1 MSKCA
6 TFCFFIIC
14 ICLLS
19 SWTRSLDRSMVLQMI
34 HCSSLVTWS
43 LVYMYTHGISHTYMY
58 MYHYS
63 DYCMN
68 SVSFFVQ
75 NSYNDIIISIFVAY
89 LHRQNHNPNLHVPNL
104 TCNTYPIMIYT
115 CTYKCTVQVHK
126 MRHITHMK
134 IINST
139 CTYNVHIMCTFYY
152 DNDKQSE
159 ISLQHGF
166 NLMHQSTSECHTDIS

>member
-1 MSKCA
+1 
-6 TFCFFIIC
+6 
-14 ICLLS
+14 
-19 SWTRSLDRSMVLQMI
+19 
-34 HCSSLVTWS
+34 
-43 LVYMYTHGISHTYMY
+43 MYTHGISHTYMYMY

-89 LHRQNHNPNLHVPNL
+89 LHRQNHNPNLHVHVPNL

-139 CTYNVHIMCTFYY
+139 CTYILCVRFTTIMINKVKLACNMDLTY
-152 DNDKQSE
+152 SV
-159 ISLQHGF
+159 
-166 NLMHQSTSECHTDIS
+166 MHQSTLECHTDTS